1 MDKNYHIQ
9 MTDGLQIRPLQN
21 VDILAA
27 LEFQFLIQSW
37 DSWFLSQMGTRD
49 SKIQDGEDVDVLRSP
64 APDNLAITT
73 SLQWF
78 CETFLDAF
86 LSSWFKIEV
95 HAINSIQK

>member
-9 MTDGLQIRPLQN
+9 MTDGLQIRSLQN

-64 APDNLAITT
+64 APDNLNFFSHIVIFTMI
-73 SLQWF
+73 LW
-78 CETFLDAF
+78 
-86 LSSWFKIEV
+86 KIPWC
-95 HAINSIQK
+95 IS